1 MTKDQLQTIEYV
13 KEHLQVWMK
22 EQNII
27 PFPQRNNDTEII
39 ERIVRVE
46 EGLKHQNENI
56 ERLIFHM
63 DQRFQSSDNHYS
75 ELREDM
81 NRRFSRQG
89 QFLMVIFATIVT
101 SALATLFQLR

>member
-1 MTKDQLQTIEYV
+1 MEKPQVTKDQLQTIEYV

-56 ERLIFHM
+56 ERLMTHM
-63 DQRFQSSDNHYS
+63 EQRFDAV
-75 ELREDM
+75 DK
-81 NRRFSRQG
+81 RFSRQG